1 MRGIA
6 EDHATTAAT
15 ELRTGRALVTGCA
28 GFIGSHLAERLVDDG
43 WAVLG
48 VDCFTR
54 YYARDRKNENLER
67 LRDDPAFALVERDLA
82 EGGLEDLVE
91 GVDVVFHLAGQP
103 GVRGS
108 FGEGF
113 ANYLRCNVLA
123 TQRLLEACEH
133 RPLRAF
139 VYASSSSVYGDAERY
154 PTRESD
160 PCHPVSPYGMTKLA
174 TEALADTYRRTCGI
188 PTIGLRY
195 FTAYGPRQRP
205 DMAFMRFI
213 EAALAGEPLTVY
225 CDGGQIRDF
234 TYVADV
240 VDGTLAAARRG
251 APGRTYN
258 LGGGCE
264 TRVADVVA
272 MLRSLTGASLA
283 VRHAPGGRGD
293 ARRTT
298 ADGTLARRE
307 LAFVPRF
314 DLATGLSA
322 QLGWALQRR
331 RSPVA
336 A

>member
-1 MRGIA
+1 M
-6 EDHATTAAT
+6 
-15 ELRTGRALVTGCA
+15 
-28 GFIGSHLAERLVDDG
+28 
-43 WAVLG
+43 
-48 VDCFTR
+48 
-54 YYARDRKNENLER
+54 
-67 LRDDPAFALVERDLA
+67 AFARV
-82 EGGLEDLVE
+82 
-91 GVDVVFHLAGQP
+91 VDALAG
-103 GVRGS
+103 GGS
-108 FGEGF
+108 FE
-113 ANYLRCNVLA
+113 
-123 TQRLLEACEH
+123 
-133 RPLRAF
+133 
-139 VYASSSSVYGDAERY
+139 VYGDGSQSR
-154 PTRESD
+154 S
-160 PCHPVSPYGMTKLA
+160 
-174 TEALADTYRRTCGI
+174 
-188 PTIGLRY
+188 
-195 FTAYGPRQRP
+195 
-205 DMAFMRFI
+205 
-213 EAALAGEPLTVY
+213 
-225 CDGGQIRDF
+225 F

-264 TRVADVVA
+264 TRVVDVVA